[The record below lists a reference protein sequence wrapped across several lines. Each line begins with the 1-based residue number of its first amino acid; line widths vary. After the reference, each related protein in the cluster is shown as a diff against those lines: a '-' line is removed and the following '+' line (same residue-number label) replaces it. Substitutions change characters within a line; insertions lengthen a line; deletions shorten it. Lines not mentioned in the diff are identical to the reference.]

1 MLSLIFAEEKD
12 KSQLASCDAL
22 TEELDNSLF
31 DKENQLNA
39 QVLKL
44 EVWKLIHKNFWYC
57 IQGNIW
63 PHLFLPLSP
72 ASSEGKFKTGRIFLF
87 IMLEHTTIVSWW
99 I

>member
-12 KSQLASCDAL
+12 KSQLASCDTL

-44 EVWKLIHKNFWYC
+44 EV
-57 IQGNIW
+57 
-63 PHLFLPLSP
+63 
-72 ASSEGKFKTGRIFLF
+72 
-87 IMLEHTTIVSWW
+87 
-99 I
+99 